1 MKAAELVEGTAC
13 NGKTGARD
21 DRELI
26 GALSGNGADRE
37 REVAYRTRR
46 VVLASLGVMQEQ
58 KAESKRGRSLALAWI
73 LLLLLAL
80 GPFAWKVAEDLIG
93 GERLSGLSCQF
104 SLLWVCI
111 LCPALLAAVLV
122 AGWVRNRP

>member
-1 MKAAELVEGTAC
+1 MKAAEPAEGVAH
-13 NGKTGARD
+13 NGKTDARD

-26 GALSGNGADRE
+26 AALSGKGADRE
-37 REVAYRTRR
+37 REVAYHTRR

-58 KAESKRGRSLALAWI
+58 KAGAKRGRSLALAWI
-73 LLLLLAL
+73 LVVILAL
-80 GPFAWKVAEDLIG
+80 GPFVWRVANEMIG
-93 GERLSGLSCQF
+93 GESVNDLTTQIS
-104 SLLWVCI
+104 LWVCI